1 MRVITATL
9 FAACVASLAAN
20 AEAQDAQQGATV
32 AYTIAASDSAGSP
45 TRSDGA
51 FYPNVT
57 IHNYSPWGLQV
68 WVHYTLNSCDTK
80 WLPVSISRRDAA
92 GTFIP
97 GGMAAAAKY
106 NSGENACLIS
116 SITVQADGAPKEV
129 QVTNYQ
135 STGTSYREFYFL
147 PAPPEV
153 ELGTVQTQKYWQLY
167 SASEAHVPNQG
178 KTGMSPGFVI
188 TNKTKW
194 PLAVTLD
201 QVGCLYRDLLRPGDS
216 MNRTT
221 GAVWFTITAENIA
234 NGNDPNTTLSCAIPV
249 VEVVADVLEAA
260 LTAGAFSWAGLSA
273 AAVAESVGPVGALA
287 IPGSVVRSATTA
299 AGKAILT
306 SQTDN
311 IMSLLRP
318 NQKLTKA
325 GQYAGPPWPF
335 RCSQKPTYEIT
346 GGWGRTGHT
355 SHGAGVGD
363 EYWIDLGTPLKITKT
378 NTCGDS
384 MMK

>member
-1 MRVITATL
+1 MKCWNLSTPAAHWSSPSRHDGGGTLVRARPRRPCVWRVRARICCARRSAGPPRPTRNLRVITATM

-20 AEAQDAQQGATV
+20 AEAQDAQQGTTV
-32 AYTIAASDSAGSP
+32 AYTIAANDGAGSP

-51 FYPNVT
+51 LYPNIT

-167 SASEAHVPNQG
+167 SASEANVPNQG

-201 QVGCLYRDLLRPGDS
+201 QVGCLYRD
-216 MNRTT
+216 
-221 GAVWFTITAENIA
+221 
-234 NGNDPNTTLSCAIPV
+234 
-249 VEVVADVLEAA
+249 
-260 LTAGAFSWAGLSA
+260 
-273 AAVAESVGPVGALA
+273 
-287 IPGSVVRSATTA
+287 
-299 AGKAILT
+299 
-306 SQTDN
+306 
-311 IMSLLRP
+311 
-318 NQKLTKA
+318 
-325 GQYAGPPWPF
+325 
-335 RCSQKPTYEIT
+335 
-346 GGWGRTGHT
+346 
-355 SHGAGVGD
+355 
-363 EYWIDLGTPLKITKT
+363 
-378 NTCGDS
+378 
-384 MMK
+384 